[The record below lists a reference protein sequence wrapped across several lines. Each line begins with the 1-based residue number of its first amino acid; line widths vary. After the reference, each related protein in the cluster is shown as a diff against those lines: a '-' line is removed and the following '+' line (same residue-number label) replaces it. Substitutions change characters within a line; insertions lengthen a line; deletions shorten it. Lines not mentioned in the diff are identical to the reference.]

1 MPGDG
6 EVYYPGPGEVEG
18 GEEMTWIWW
27 GLIAFCGLLA
37 VDILLVILLY
47 WANRARGYM
56 PDIPEEGL
64 E

>member
-1 MPGDG
+1 
-6 EVYYPGPGEVEG
+6 
-18 GEEMTWIWW
+18 
-27 GLIAFCGLLA
+27 
-37 VDILLVILLY
+37 VILLY